1 MKKQFIISII
11 VAFLVSAYAI
21 LQSGST
27 DAAPQAYVSFA
38 NDVQPI
44 LENRCGSCHMGE
56 FVSKDLHM
64 DTYENLMAGSQ
75 NGPVIIA
82 GNAGDSLLVQKISNG
97 EMPRRGPKL
106 TPAQI
111 QIIEDWINAGAQN
124 N

>member
-11 VAFLVSAYAI
+11 AAFLVSAYAI

-27 DAAPQAYVSFA
+27 DAASQTYVSFA

-44 LENRCGSCHMGE
+44 LENRCSSCHMGE

-82 GNAGDSLLVQKISNG
+82 GNAGDSLLVQKISSG